1 MRNLPTAQQAKALLT
16 GDIDVGFLRLPFNA
30 TAISVSPLSEEPFVC
45 YLPIRHP
52 LAAQEQVHPSSLQH
66 EPFILYERRQA
77 PGFFDRILSICLD
90 SGFSP
95 IPLQEASEMQ
105 TILSMIA
112 SEMGVSI
119 LPRSAGALGLRDV
132 AMRPLAGSW
141 PSSEIGLAVLRS
153 QAEEPLVRRFVEVAQ
168 DLSQNE
174 C

>member
-1 MRNLPTAQQAKALLT
+1 
-16 GDIDVGFLRLPFNA
+16 
-30 TAISVSPLSEEPFVC
+30 
-45 YLPIRHP
+45 
-52 LAAQEQVHPSSLQH
+52 
-66 EPFILYERRQA
+66 
-77 PGFFDRILSICLD
+77 
-90 SGFSP
+90 
-95 IPLQEASEMQ
+95 MQ